1 MQEAESLTEV
11 TSSNWV
17 ANHLCYKWWKGTM
30 VSSATGSTAQADTAP
45 TGGYITW
52 VGGRVS
58 AAYCQLV
65 VMLSTWGHRGKGPV
79 TYIAVCECSMASL
92 RYGT

>member
-1 MQEAESLTEV
+1 MESRRAQKVQEAESLTEV

-17 ANHLCYKWWKGTM
+17 ANHLCYKWGKGSM

-65 VMLSTWGHRGKGPV
+65 GMLTPGDTEARV
-79 TYIAVCECSMASL
+79 QSL
-92 RYGT
+92 T